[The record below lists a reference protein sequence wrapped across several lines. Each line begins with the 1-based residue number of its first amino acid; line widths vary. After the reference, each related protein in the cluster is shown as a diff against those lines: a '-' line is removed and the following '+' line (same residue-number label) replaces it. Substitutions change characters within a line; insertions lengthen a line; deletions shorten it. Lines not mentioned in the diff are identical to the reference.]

1 MTASTDEQDRSDMAR
16 LAAGHDTAL
25 DDLMSRHAEG
35 LYHYLLRMLQNETEA
50 ADLAQETFVRV
61 YLNRVKFK
69 PSRKFLTWLYT
80 IATNLAR
87 DLQRVRVRHP
97 KVSLEGQREDSG
109 QSFHEL
115 LPDEKPNPVE
125 MLDTEERAETVRL
138 AVASLPDDLR
148 APLILSVYEEK
159 SHAEIG
165 EVLQCSVKAVETRLY
180 RARHYLRQRLE
191 KELALP

>member
-16 LAAGHDTAL
+16 LATGQDTAM
-25 DDLMSRHAEG
+25 DDLMSRHAER

-50 ADLAQETFVRV
+50 SDLAQETFVRV
-61 YLNRVKFK
+61 YLNRVRFKAAHKF
-69 PSRKFLTWLYT
+69 STWLYT

-87 DLQRVRVRHP
+87 DLQRQRVRHP
-97 KVSLEGQREDSG
+97 QISIDDEREGSGQR
-109 QSFHEL
+109 FHEL

-125 MLDTEERAETVRL
+125 MLDTEERAETVPL
-138 AVASLPDDLR
+138 AVASLPEELR

-165 EVLQCSVKAVETRLY
+165 EVLECSAKAVETRLY
-180 RARHYLRQRLE
+180 RARQFLRQRLE
-191 KELALP
+191 KALALP

>member
-16 LAAGHDTAL
+16 LATGQDTAM
-25 DDLMSRHAEG
+25 DDLMSRHAER

-50 ADLAQETFVRV
+50 SDLAQETFVRV
-61 YLNRVKFK
+61 YLNRVRFKAAHKF
-69 PSRKFLTWLYT
+69 STWLYT
-80 IATNLAR
+80 IATNLVR
-87 DLQRVRVRHP
+87 DLQRQRVRHP
-97 KVSLEGQREDSG
+97 TVSLEGQREDSG
-109 QSFHEL
+109 QGFHEL

-138 AVASLPDDLR
+138 AVASLPEELR

-165 EVLQCSVKAVETRLY
+165 EVLECSAKAVETRLY
-180 RARHYLRQRLE
+180 RARQFLRQRLE
-191 KELALP
+191 KALALP